1 MILKLLPHILPL
13 FLLSFPLSPFFHPY
27 SLYFLALSIEVQVIH
42 STICGKQDLK
52 NGDEQTHSDLPE
64 AG

>member
-1 MILKLLPHILPL
+1 MILKLLPRILPL
-13 FLLSFPLSPFFHPY
+13 FLPSFPFSPFFHPH

-42 STICGKQDLK
+42 STIGGKQDLE